1 MAMRN
6 ETEEP
11 VYLISVAA
19 KMLEVHPQTLRLYER
34 LGLVAPARRRNVRLY
49 STRDIER
56 VRRIQHLTQDMG
68 VNLAGVD
75 VILDLLD
82 KLEQER
88 QAMEQRLTQIR
99 HEVEAQVARLRGEVE
114 AELRREL
121 ARAEAIE
128 RLQPAGGHLQRRD
141 EA

>member
-6 ETEEP
+6 EAEEP
-11 VYLISVAA
+11 VYMISVAA
-19 KMLEVHPQTLRLYER
+19 KLLEVHPQTLRLYER
-34 LGLVAPARRRNVRLY
+34 LGLVAPARRRNARLY
-49 STRDIER
+49 STHDIER

-82 KLEQER
+82 RLEQER
-88 QAMEQRLTQIR
+88 EAMEQRLMQIR
-99 HEVEAQVARLRGEVE
+99 REVEAQVARLRQEVE
-114 AELRREL
+114 ADLRREL
-121 ARAEAIE
+121 AREEAIE
-128 RLQPAGGHLQRRD
+128 RLQPAAEGLRRRD